1 MAGAWRLSP
10 KGMFLE
16 VWQGRLKASVKVAGE
31 GPPLVYV
38 HAAAGLRWDDFLDGL
53 ARHFTVY
60 APELPGTGDSDPHD
74 IYQVES
80 LWDVVLIMGDVLD
93 ALGLSGV
100 PLVGHSFGGMLAAEM
115 AAHWPERF
123 SKLVLISPIGLWRED
138 RPVTN
143 WMAVPLQDMP
153 RLMFRDLSSP
163 AVQRLLAMPQDQE
176 ELVMAQA
183 KFVWALGCSG
193 KFVWPIPDKGL
204 KKRLHRVR
212 APTLLV
218 WGRDDAVVPVE
229 YAQDFASYIRGA
241 KVEVV
246 DGAGHVPQLEKLDQV
261 LPRVLQFL
269 QG

>member
-1 MAGAWRLSP
+1 MAESVATGP
-10 KGMFLE
+10 KGMFLD

-31 GPPLVYV
+31 GPPLVYL

-53 ARHFTVY
+53 AKHFTVY

-74 IYQVES
+74 IYQVDG

-93 ALGLSGV
+93 ALGLRGV

-123 SKLVLISPIGLWRED
+123 SKLVLIAPIGLWREE

-153 RLMFRDLSSP
+153 RLMFRDLSAP
-163 AVQRLLAMPQDQE
+163 AVQRLLSLPQDPE
-176 ELVMAQA
+176 ELAMAQA

-204 KKRLHRVR
+204 KKRIHRLRV
-212 APTLLV
+212 PTLIV
-218 WGRDDAVVPVE
+218 WGKDDAVVPVE
-229 YAQDFASYIRGA
+229 YAQDFASHIKEAR
-241 KVEVV
+241 VQIV
-246 DGAGHVPQLEKLDQV
+246 DGAGHAPQLEKLDQV
-261 LPRVLQFL
+261 LPAVLGFL